1 MGICTT
7 KSEDKE
13 IGRKI
18 QQIMEENQKK
28 IDYLDM
34 KCNYLQMVLFQHI
47 SYDKILQYNEN
58 FQNQY
63 NIYYNQ
69 LDNKLYNK
77 SDSNFKIEGQK
88 IITVLFE
95 VNGNTYSVIT
105 PTNAG
110 LKEVYFIFLNKIN
123 NPLYSNINILKI
135 FYNAINI
142 TMNFINND
150 RLDTVI
156 RKTDNPK
163 ILVVL

>member
-1 MGICTT
+1 MRICTT

>member
-1 MGICTT
+1 MGICKT

-47 SYDKILQYNEN
+47 SYVKILQYYEN

-88 IITVLFE
+88 IITVFFE
-95 VNGNTYSVIT
+95 VNGNTYTVIT

-135 FYNAINI
+135 FYNAQNI

-156 RKTDNPK
+156 RKADNPK